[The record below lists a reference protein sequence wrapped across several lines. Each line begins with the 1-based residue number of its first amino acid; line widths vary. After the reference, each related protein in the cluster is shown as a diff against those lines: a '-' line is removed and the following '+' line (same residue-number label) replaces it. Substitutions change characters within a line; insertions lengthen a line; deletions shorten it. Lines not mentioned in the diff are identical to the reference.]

1 MSEELSNVKKLG
13 VKRVGIQGIRAQAR
27 EAMREV
33 KPEDCAFRFAI
44 GFDDSGSMGIQPLAD
59 AKKAVAGFL
68 GACTP
73 TETSVAVVPFSGVD
87 NIGYGVKAQS
97 LTCMYDLINAY
108 LGPVRATSGTP
119 LYGTMK
125 KILTDFNITR
135 GILFSDGGSTD
146 KTLNG
151 WQLDE
156 EEDIPSSKEEP
167 AVMLAI
173 EKKIPFDTVYIG
185 GGTSPELKHI
195 ADVTGGVYLEFTDTS
210 IFAKQ
215 MKYLSPRYVALL
227 ANAELKAKVE
237 RGESI

>member
-1 MSEELSNVKKLG
+1 
-13 VKRVGIQGIRAQAR
+13 
-27 EAMREV
+27 
-33 KPEDCAFRFAI
+33 
-44 GFDDSGSMGIQPLAD
+44 
-59 AKKAVAGFL
+59 
-68 GACTP
+68 
-73 TETSVAVVPFSGVD
+73 VD
-87 NIGYGVKAQS
+87 NIGYGVKAQP

-146 KTLNG
+146 KTLG
-151 WQLDE
+151 TSYSDE
-156 EEDIPSSKEEP
+156 IDELVQEEP

-195 ADVTGGVYLEFTDTS
+195 ADITGGVYLEFTDTS

-237 RGESI
+237 RGEQI